1 MLCFPL
7 HVENAVCRKFFN
19 ADDDTDTKEV
29 FTKDDNEYNA
39 YEKDI
44 ATAHF
49 YFGTPTITEF
59 RRMET
64 MTPTGF
70 LSQVSLSALTDMTAM
85 RHILQGDPK

>member
-1 MLCFPL
+1 M
-7 HVENAVCRKFFN
+7 
-19 ADDDTDTKEV
+19 
-29 FTKDDNEYNA
+29 FTKDDDDYKA

-70 LSQVSLSALTDMTAM
+70 LSQVSHIHEEETWSEVEHGDLVYYFLSESCSFESPKKLT
-85 RHILQGDPK
+85 